1 MERKAYPRPELVRKN
16 WTNLN
21 GKWDFEFDFGATGR
35 ERKVYEQ
42 EKFSKKINVPFCPE
56 SKLSGIE
63 YKDFINACWYRKT
76 IKVGNL
82 GTDRLLINFEA
93 AYYTT
98 YLYINGKE
106 VGSHKGGYT
115 PFSFDITEYVTEGDN
130 TIVVYCEGD
139 SRNTKQ
145 PSGKQS
151 PKYNSYGCMYTR
163 TTGIWQTVWLE
174 RVPAVYLKKIFI
186 DTDIDTGVVTAR
198 VYTEGKGERKI
209 SLSSRFDS
217 VPQGRAAVTTKSPC
231 TTLQFTVKDK
241 KLWDVENPNLYDLS
255 IVIESES
262 GKDTV
267 SSYFGMRK
275 IEIDGTQLKLNG
287 KNIFMRM
294 VLDQGFYPD
303 GVYTAPTD
311 EALLNDILLSQRF
324 GFNGARL
331 HEKVFERRFIYEA
344 DRHGYL
350 VWGEYPNWG
359 FDPSL
364 DEGVQ
369 IYLPEWMESV
379 ERDYNHP
386 SLIGWCPFNETWN
399 VDGRM
404 QNNELLRRIYLETK
418 RFDPFRPVI
427 DTSGN
432 YHVVTD
438 IFDIHDYNQNEVFLH
453 ERYKDFNENEVFVN
467 YTERQSYTEG
477 LPYFLSEY
485 GGIKWTGDDDQG
497 WGYGNAPKTLEEF
510 ETRYVGMIDAFRKN
524 PRICGVCYTQL
535 YDVEQERNG
544 LYYYDRTP
552 KFSNEMMDRMKKAME
567 ETAEI
572 EKLK

>member
-42 EKFSKKINVPFCPE
+42 PHFSKKINVPFCPE

-82 GTDRLLINFEA
+82 GTDRLLLNFEA
-93 AYYTT
+93 AFYKT
-98 YLYINGKE
+98 YLYVNGKE

-115 PFSFDITEYVTEGDN
+115 PFSFDITDYVTEGDN
-130 TIVVYCEGD
+130 VINVCCEGD
-139 SRNTKQ
+139 SRDNTQ

-151 PKYNSYGCMYTR
+151 PKYSSYGCMYTR

-186 DTDIDTGVVTAR
+186 DTDIDSKVVTAR
-198 VYTEGKGERKI
+198 IYTEGVGERKV
-209 SLSSRFDS
+209 SLVSKFGTT
-217 VPQGRAAVTTKSPC
+217 VQGKASVTTKASF
-231 TTLQFTVKDK
+231 TTLQFSVKDLY
-241 KLWDVENPNLYDLS
+241 LWDVETPNLYDLS
-255 IVIESES
+255 ITVESEY
-262 GKDTV
+262 GKDNV
-267 SSYFGMRK
+267 ASYFGMRK
-275 IEIDGTQLKLNG
+275 VEIDRTKLKLNG
-287 KNIFMRM
+287 KNIFMRL

-311 EALLNDILLSQRF
+311 DALLNDILLSQRF

-344 DRHGYL
+344 DKHGYL

-359 FDPSL
+359 FDPSQ
-364 DEGVQ
+364 DSGVQ

-386 SLIGWCPFNETWN
+386 SIVGWCPFNETWD
-399 VDGRM
+399 VGGRR

-418 RFDPFRPVI
+418 RFDSSRPVI

-467 YTERQSYTEG
+467 YGDRQAYTEG

-510 ETRYVGMIDAFRKN
+510 EKRYVGMIDAFRAN
-524 PRICGVCYTQL
+524 SRICGVCYTQL

-552 KFSNEMMDRMKKAME
+552 KFSDEMMDRMKKAME
-567 ETAEI
+567 EVAAI
-572 EKLK
+572 EKLD